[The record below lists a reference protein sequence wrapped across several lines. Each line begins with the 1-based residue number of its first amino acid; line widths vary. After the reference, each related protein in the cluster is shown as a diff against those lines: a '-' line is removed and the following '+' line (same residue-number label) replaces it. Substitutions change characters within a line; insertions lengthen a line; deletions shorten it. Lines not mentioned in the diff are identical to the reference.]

1 MARGYS
7 SVGRALPLQGR
18 RQRFE
23 SAYLQPRMNCGILTV
38 KKNQSIKG
46 VWWRPRDL
54 EPMKGVTTDEM
65 PWGAGRMRRSEDS
78 RMGQPKVFLLEFIEK
93 RK

>member
-1 MARGYS
+1 MRSLVQVQDSPAVKNEFKISKQLWGYS

-54 EPMKGVTTDEM
+54 EPMKGVTTDDM
-65 PWGAGRMRRSEDS
+65 PRGAGRMH
-78 RMGQPKVFLLEFIEK
+78 
-93 RK
+93 